1 LGVNYSHKNRE
12 LARAAHEIVRARGF
26 DLALVMAGA
35 SVPHGTTRVLEG
47 RVAPSDATYVLPE
60 VASSERNWLLRHAS
74 LVWYPTSAEGFGLVP
89 FEAAVFGTPTVAV
102 GFGPVEELALARS
115 GSNRFSHAGEVPGF
129 SANTEPRSARNFTS
143 DDTQPRDQQATLR
156 APSTE
161 EAFERTG
168 VTGRID
174 RHGADVPVLARD
186 WSPEALAEVAIAF
199 LSDPDLARRHC
210 AALNDSGRHYSWSR
224 TADALVE
231 TFRESLSQPRR

>member
-1 LGVNYSHKNRE
+1 VNYSHKNRE

-60 VASSERNWLLRHAS
+60 VASAERNWLLRHAS

-102 GFGPVEELALARS
+102 GFGPVEELAFARS
-115 GSNRFSHAGEVPGF
+115 GSDRLVVH
-129 SANTEPRSARNFTS
+129 EP
-143 DDTQPRDQQATLR
+143 LR
-156 APSTE
+156 APSAEGDSSQTDV
-161 EAFERTG
+161 AGRT
-168 VTGRID
+168 D
-174 RHGADVPVLARD
+174 RHGSDVPLLARD

-210 AALNDSGRHYSWSR
+210 AALNDAGRHYSWSR